1 MSEWV
6 STEVFTET
14 MRRIDAEDSRQNS
27 RLTELE
33 IAQKQISELITSVK
47 VLANNMEQMAKEQI
61 KQGVRLQVIEEKP
74 GKRWETV
81 VACIITGLVGAVIS
95 AAVSGL
101 VK

>member
-6 STEVFTET
+6 SSEVFTET
-14 MRRIDAEDSRQNS
+14 MRRIDAEDNRQNT

-47 VLANNMEQMAKEQI
+47 VLANNMESMAKEQI
-61 KQGVRLQVIEEKP
+61 KQGVRLQAIEEKP

-81 VACIITGLVGAVIS
+81 VACIITGLVGAVVS
-95 AAVSGL
+95 AAVAGL

>member
-14 MRRIDAEDSRQNS
+14 TRRIDAEDSRQNS